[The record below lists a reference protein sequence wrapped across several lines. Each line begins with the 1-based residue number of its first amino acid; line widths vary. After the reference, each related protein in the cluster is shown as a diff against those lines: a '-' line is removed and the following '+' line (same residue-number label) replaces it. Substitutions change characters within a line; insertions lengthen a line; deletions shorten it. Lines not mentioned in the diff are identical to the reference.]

1 MTKPARTFTVDLGWE
16 ILLRDLGVA
25 PRDVLRAARLPEDLF
40 AGGAPSLDRDGYFRL
55 WQALQDVTGDPQM
68 PLKLGQTLS
77 VDAFSP
83 PLFAAFCSPDLT
95 TALTRL
101 AQYKPLIGPLSLHLA
116 HGADG
121 VTARF
126 DGIDGLPLPA
136 SLAAMELVFL
146 TQLAR
151 SALRDRVVPVAV
163 TLVQPPDDPAPFAAY
178 FGVAVAP
185 GPTNSVTFD
194 PTTAFRP
201 FLSANAAMFEVFD
214 PALRGRLA
222 DLGPAPE
229 MREKLRACL
238 MEMLPAGDVSM
249 AGAARRLAMSQ
260 RTLQRRLKDEGTS
273 FQAEL
278 NTLRADL
285 ATHYLTRSRVSPGEI
300 SFLLGYDDPNSF
312 FRAFQ
317 GWTGTTP
324 ARVRAGGRPA

>member
-1 MTKPARTFTVDLGWE
+1 MTRTARTFTIDLGWD

-25 PRDVLRAARLPEDLF
+25 PRDVLRAAGLPEDLF
-40 AGGAPSLDRDGYFRL
+40 AGGAPGLDRDGYFRL
-55 WQALQDVTGDPQM
+55 WHALEDVTGDPQM
-68 PLKLGQTLS
+68 PLRLAQALS
-77 VDAFSP
+77 VEAFSP

-101 AQYKPLIGPLSLHLA
+101 ARYKPLIGPLRLHLG

-126 DGIDGLPLPA
+126 DGIDGQPLPA
-136 SLAAMELVFL
+136 SLAAMELAFL
-146 TQLAR
+146 TRLAR
-151 SALRDRVVPVAV
+151 SALRDRVVPLAV
-163 TLVQPPDDPAPFAAY
+163 TLVSPPDDPAPFAAF
-178 FGVAVAP
+178 FGVAVVP

-194 PTTAFRP
+194 PTTASRP
-201 FLSANAAMFEVFD
+201 FLSANAAMFEVFE
-214 PALRGRLA
+214 PALRARLA

-229 MREKLRACL
+229 MRARLRACL

-249 AGAARRLAMSQ
+249 ASAARRLAVSQ
-260 RTLQRRLKDEGTS
+260 RTLQRRLRDEETS
-273 FQAEL
+273 FQNEL

-324 ARVRAGGRPA
+324 AQMRAGARQA